1 MFYIKAICVIQSTY
15 KEHIINDDIKF
26 RVIKI
31 IFVNEIILRTIFCEN
46 VFEYIETIKYIVYII
61 ENIFIV
67 RTILNEYYLIYYY
80 SRAMQRD

>member
-1 MFYIKAICVIQSTY
+1 M
-15 KEHIINDDIKF
+15 KF

-31 IFVNEIILRTIFCEN
+31 TFVNEIILKTIFREN

-61 ENIFIV
+61 ENVFIV
-67 RTILNEYYLIYYY
+67 RIILNEHYSIYYC